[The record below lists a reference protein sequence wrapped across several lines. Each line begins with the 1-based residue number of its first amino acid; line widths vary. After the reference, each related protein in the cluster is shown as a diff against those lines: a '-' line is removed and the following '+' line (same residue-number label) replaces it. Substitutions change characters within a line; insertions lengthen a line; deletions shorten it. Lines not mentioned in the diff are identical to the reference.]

1 MRVFNSKCLVIANLT
16 SGWRKFPI
24 QQLDWLQVT
33 KEIKRKQSMYLC
45 WILSGLC
52 KDFITQIQQA
62 WEQEYLLPHS
72 TAFLFTCCFAFWQQR
87 VFKISFL
94 GQCLSNVFIYNSE
107 KEETFFSAEW
117 NARRTFFLG
126 IMTECCRY
134 FYGAMMPECN
144 FYSQFKLENNVSL
157 QN

>member
-1 MRVFNSKCLVIANLT
+1 
-16 SGWRKFPI
+16 
-24 QQLDWLQVT
+24 
-33 KEIKRKQSMYLC
+33 MYLF
-45 WILSGLC
+45 WILTGLC
-52 KDFITQIQQA
+52 KDLITQIQQA
-62 WEQEYLLPHS
+62 REQEYLLPHA
-72 TAFLFTCCFAFWQQR
+72 TAFLFTCCFAFWSQR

-107 KEETFFSAEW
+107 KRKRKKKKRKRRDFFFQQNEMPGEH
-117 NARRTFFLG
+117 FILG